1 MKKQW
6 CIVAGAALVCTAAW
20 ADSAKKF
27 FLLVPEGEDWVS
39 SAPMISTDGGKTGK
53 PMVMDGYMCGWYTY
67 QFAED
72 ELTDNVLIYRDDDAA
87 REDMLGMN
95 GNWETGDSATPIP
108 LKMIFDLGHDSAFF
122 VADESQKLNED
133 GWLFSF
139 AEADVLQGTCTF
151 SVPWIV
157 YDTDAKLHPAF
168 SCYSQGGE
176 GCQTGAQGVDLET
189 ALNAVNDCI
198 GLTQGAVE
206 TTLDATTKKP
216 KLTTAGKKCFIDE
229 KYFNQLFNYTQGVN
243 EISCFDMPVWHMER
257 GGWWEFSSDYHMAP
271 GTSAVGGFFPVEQ
284 TDDASVK
291 LANSDQTPLA
301 AARVKRDAE
310 GPVFYG
316 PSLRKIDSTEGV
328 PVMDLLCKGP
338 GWSKGR
344 DCEGMFADGSSTE
357 EFIQTALNLPKTFP
371 DNCVLG
377 WSCPDAAPEGW
388 TFYKYGTDTP
398 VQKGTVQSEY
408 RWTSLVKEDGTGGRN
423 HHFCY
428 ETHAKF
434 TYKPGLRLALRG
446 SDDIWAFIDNK
457 LAIDLGGVH
466 LDAPGY
472 VDLDVFEGS
481 SGKMVVGNQYDVD
494 IFACDRRTT
503 MSNFEISTNM
513 FLAQLPKSAISIKSV
528 KWADHDPSPSVTSYS
543 ICYTTTTAGT
553 CGMGAEPVTVCD
565 TLTPK
570 AISYT
575 LVKGHSATDPAVEG
589 FEKIATPGVYKGGFD
604 LTDLSKPKVD
614 KSKIELPE
622 GYYTLFV
629 TIDGKSAKVMAFR
642 SGSDDDSAIKPVA
655 RAVKSSFTVRNDMH
669 SALTIT
675 MTQSA
680 SAKFAVMD
688 MQGRV
693 VRQGITSGA
702 ETVVPN
708 LKPGSYIVKVGAT
721 ARRVNVR

>member
-1 MKKQW
+1 MNKLSVMA
-6 CIVAGAALVCTAAW
+6 CAALVCSAAW
-20 ADSAKKF
+20 AGQKHF
-27 FLLVPEGEDWVS
+27 FMVVPPNMQEWVA
-39 SAPMISTDGGKTGK
+39 SAPMISTDGGVTGK
-53 PMVMDGYMCGWYTY
+53 PMTAYAYLCGWYEYT
-67 QFAED
+67 FADD
-72 ELTDNVLIYRDDDAA
+72 EVTDNVVIFRDDDAN

-95 GNWETGDSATPIP
+95 GNWETGSVASPIP
-108 LKMIFDLGHDSAFF
+108 MKMIFDMGGDSLYF
-122 VADESQKLNED
+122 VPDESMKTNED
-133 GWLFSF
+133 GWYFHES
-139 AEADVLQGTCTF
+139 EVTSIEGVC
-151 SVPWIV
+151 SYEMSWIV
-157 YDTDAKLHPAF
+157 YDSDAKLHPAF

-176 GCQTGAQGVDLET
+176 GCQAGAQGVDLET
-189 ALNAVNDCI
+189 ALKAVNDCI
-198 GLTQGAVE
+198 GVTSGLVE
-206 TTLDATTKKP
+206 TTLDPTTKKP

-229 KYFNQLFNYTQGVN
+229 KYFDQLFNYTQGVN
-243 EISCFDMPVWHMER
+243 EMSCYDMPVLHMER
-257 GGWWEFSSDYHMAP
+257 GGWWEFSSDYYMP
-271 GTSAVGGFFPVEQ
+271 LGTSAVGGFFPVEQ

-316 PSLRKIDSTEGV
+316 PSLRKLDSVEGV
-328 PVMDLLCKGP
+328 PVMDLLCNGP
-338 GWSKGR
+338 GWTKGHN
-344 DCEGMFADGSSTE
+344 CEGIFRDGSTTE
-357 EFIQTALNLPKTFP
+357 EFIQTALKLPRTFP

-388 TFYKYGTDTP
+388 PFFEYGTDKQ
-398 VQKGTVQSEY
+398 VQKGAIQSEY
-408 RWTSLVKEDGTGGRN
+408 RWVSMVKTDGTGGRN

-472 VDLDVFEGS
+472 VDLDAFEGA
-481 SGKMVVGNQYDVD
+481 SGKLEVGAQYDVD

-513 FLAQLPKSAISIKSV
+513 FLAQLPKSAITIKGAKS
-528 KWADHDPSPSVTSYS
+528 ADHQSAASYS

-565 TLTPK
+565 TITPST
-570 AISYT
+570 ISYT
-575 LVKGHSATDPAVEG
+575 LVKGHSVTDSVVEG
-589 FEKIATPGVYKGGFD
+589 FDKISTPGVYKGGFD
-604 LTDLSKPKVD
+604 LSNLSKPIVD
-614 KSKIELPE
+614 KSKIVLPE

-629 TIDGKSAKVMAFR
+629 NIDGKAAKVMSFR
-642 SGSDDDSAIKPVA
+642 VGTDAIKPVA
-655 RAVKSSFTVRNDMH
+655 HAVKSSFTVKNDLR

-675 MTQSA
+675 VTQSA
-680 SAKFAVMD
+680 PAKFAVMD
-688 MQGRV
+688 LQGRV
-693 VRQGITSGA
+693 VRQGALAGA

-708 LKPGSYIVKVGAT
+708 LKPGSYIVKVARET
-721 ARRVNVR
+721 RRVTVR

>member
-6 CIVAGAALVCTAAW
+6 CIMAGAALVCSAAW
-20 ADSAKKF
+20 AGSAKQF
-27 FLLVPEGEDWVS
+27 FVLVPEGEDWVS

-72 ELTDNVLIYRDDDAA
+72 EITDNVIIFRDDDTA
-87 REDMLGMN
+87 REDVLGMN
-95 GNWETGDSATPIP
+95 GNWETGDSAVPIP
-108 LKMIFDLGHDSAFF
+108 MKMLFDLGHDSLFF
-122 VADESQKLNED
+122 VADEKQKLNDD

-139 AEADVLQGTCTF
+139 AEADVLQGTCTV
-151 SVPWIV
+151 SIPWIV

-168 SCYSQGGE
+168 SCYAAGGE

-189 ALNAVNDCI
+189 ALKAVNDCI
-198 GLTQGAVE
+198 GLTHGAVE
-206 TTLDATTKKP
+206 TTLDPTTKKP

-257 GGWWEFSSDYHMAP
+257 GGWWEYSSDYHMAP
-271 GTSAVGGFFPVEQ
+271 GTSAVGGFFPVETV
-284 TDDASVK
+284 TDEQVKAASP
-291 LANSDQTPLA
+291 DQTPLA

-316 PSLRKIDSTEGV
+316 PSLRKLDSVEGV
-328 PVMDLLCKGP
+328 PVMDLLCNGP
-338 GWSKGR
+338 GWSKGKN
-344 DCEGMFADGSSTE
+344 CEGIFADGETTE
-357 EFIQTALNLPKTFP
+357 AFVQTALNLPKTYP

-377 WSCPDAAPEGW
+377 WTCPDAAPEGW
-388 TFYKYGTDTP
+388 QFYKNGTDTP
-398 VQKGTVQSEY
+398 VQKGAIQSEY
-408 RWTSLVKEDGTGGRN
+408 RWTSMVKTDGTGGRN

-472 VDLDVFEGS
+472 VDLDAFEGI

-513 FLAQLPKSAISIKSV
+513 FLAQLPKYAISIKGVVWS
-528 KWADHDPSPSVTSYS
+528 DHQSATSYR
-543 ICYTTTTAGT
+543 ICYTELTNVGT

-565 TLTPK
+565 SITPST
-570 AISYT
+570 ISYT
-575 LVKGHSATDPAVEG
+575 LVKGRSVTDSVVEG
-589 FEKIATPGVYKGGFD
+589 FDKISTPGVYKGGFD
-604 LTDLSKPKVD
+604 LSNLSNPIVD
-614 KSKIELPE
+614 KSKIEMPD

-629 TIDGKSAKVMAFR
+629 TVDGKAAKVMSFR
-642 SGSDDDSAIKPVA
+642 VGPDDYSGIKPVA
-655 RAVKSSFTVRNDMH
+655 RAVKSSFTVKNDMR

-675 MTQSA
+675 VTQSA
-680 SAKFAVMD
+680 PAKFAVMD

-693 VRQGITSGA
+693 VRQGITAGA

-708 LKPGSYIVKVGAT
+708 LQPGSYIVKVARESRRAT
-721 ARRVNVR
+721 VR

>member
-1 MKKQW
+1 MKR
-6 CIVAGAALVCTAAW
+6 CLCVMAGAALACSAAW
-20 ADSAKKF
+20 AGSTKQFLVLLPGSA
-27 FLLVPEGEDWVS
+27 DWVS

-53 PMVMDGYMCGWYTY
+53 PMVMDGYMCGWYKY
-67 QFAED
+67 AFAED
-72 ELTDNVLIYRDDDAA
+72 EITDNVLIYRDDDAA

-95 GNWETGDSATPIP
+95 GNWETGDSAVPIP
-108 LKMIFDLGHDSAFF
+108 LKMIFDMGLDSVFF

-133 GWLFSF
+133 GWLYSF
-139 AEADVLQGTCTF
+139 AEADVLQGTCSF

-189 ALNAVNDCI
+189 ALKAVNDCI

-243 EISCFDMPVWHMER
+243 EMSCFDMPVWHMER
-257 GGWWEFSSDYHMAP
+257 GGWWSFGSDYYVSP
-271 GTSAVGGFFPVEQ
+271 GTQARGGFFPVEQ

-291 LANSDQTPLA
+291 LANSDQIPLA
-301 AARVKRDAE
+301 AARTKRDAE

-316 PSLRKIDSTEGV
+316 PSLRKLDSLEGV
-328 PVMDLLCKGP
+328 PVMDLLCNGP
-338 GWSKGR
+338 GWSKGH
-344 DCEGMFADGSSTE
+344 DCEGVFADGETTE
-357 EFIQTALNLPKTFP
+357 AFVQTAFNLPKTYP
-371 DNCVLG
+371 DNCVFG
-377 WSCPDAAPEGW
+377 WSCETAAPEGW
-388 TFYKYGTDTP
+388 PFYKSGTDTP
-398 VQKGTVQSEY
+398 AVDPTGY
-408 RWTSLVKEDGTGGRN
+408 RWQSMVKSDGTGGRN

-446 SDDIWAFIDNK
+446 SDDIWAYIDNK

-472 VDLDVFEGS
+472 VDLDAFEGT

-513 FLAQLPKSAISIKSV
+513 FLAQLPKSAITV
-528 KWADHDPSPSVTSYS
+528 KGAKMSEQPSATLYD
-543 ICYTTTTAGT
+543 ICYTTMTAGT
-553 CGMGAEPVTVCD
+553 CGIGAEPVTICD
-565 TLTPK
+565 SIAPST
-570 AISYT
+570 ISYT
-575 LVKGHSATDPAVEG
+575 LVRGHSVTDTVVEG
-589 FEKIATPGVYKGGFD
+589 FDKVSTPGVYKGGFD
-604 LTDLSKPKVD
+604 LTNLSKPTVD

-642 SGSDDDSAIKPVA
+642 SGSDAIKPVA
-655 RAVKSSFTVRNDMH
+655 SAVKSSFGVRNDLR

-675 MTQSA
+675 VTNAA

-688 MQGRV
+688 LQGRV
-693 VRQGITSGA
+693 VRQGALAGA

-708 LKPGSYIVKVGAT
+708 LKPGSYIVKVARET
-721 ARRVNVR
+721 RRVNVR

>member
-1 MKKQW
+1 MKR
-6 CIVAGAALVCTAAW
+6 CLCVMAGAALACSAAW
-20 ADSAKKF
+20 AGSTKQFLVLLPGSA
-27 FLLVPEGEDWVS
+27 DWVS

-53 PMVMDGYMCGWYTY
+53 PMVMDGFMCGWYTY

-72 ELTDNVLIYRDDDAA
+72 EITDNVIIFRDDDAA

-95 GNWETGDSATPIP
+95 GNWETGDSAVPIP
-108 LKMIFDLGHDSAFF
+108 LKMIFDMGLDSVFF

-133 GWLFSF
+133 GWLYSF
-139 AEADVLQGTCTF
+139 AEADVLQGTCTV

-157 YDTDAKLHPAF
+157 YDSDAKLHPAF
-168 SCYSQGGE
+168 SCYAQGGE
-176 GCQTGAQGVDLET
+176 GCQAGAQGVDLET
-189 ALNAVNDCI
+189 ALKAVNDCI
-198 GLTQGAVE
+198 GVTSGLVE
-206 TTLDATTKKP
+206 TTLDPATKKP

-243 EISCFDMPVWHMER
+243 EMSCYDMPVLHMER
-257 GGWWEFSSDYHMAP
+257 GGWWEYSSDYYIAP
-271 GTSAVGGFFPVEQ
+271 GTQARGGFFPVEQ

-291 LANSDQTPLA
+291 LANSDQIPLA
-301 AARVKRDAE
+301 AARTKRDAE

-316 PSLRKIDSTEGV
+316 PSLRKLDSLEGV
-328 PVMDLLCKGP
+328 PVMDLLCNGP
-338 GWSKGR
+338 GWSKGH
-344 DCEGMFADGSSTE
+344 DCEGVFADGETTE
-357 EFIQTALNLPKTFP
+357 AFVQTAFNLPKTYP
-371 DNCVLG
+371 DNCVFG
-377 WSCPDAAPEGW
+377 WSCETAAPEGW
-388 TFYKYGTDTP
+388 PFYKSGTDTP
-398 VQKGTVQSEY
+398 AVDPTGY
-408 RWTSLVKEDGTGGRN
+408 RWQSMVKSDGTGGRN

-472 VDLDVFEGS
+472 VDLDAFEGA

-513 FLAQLPKSAISIKSV
+513 FLAQLPKSAITIKGAKS
-528 KWADHDPSPSVTSYS
+528 ADHQSAASYS

-565 TLTPK
+565 TITPST
-570 AISYT
+570 ISYT
-575 LVKGHSATDPAVEG
+575 LVRGHSVTDTVVEG
-589 FEKIATPGVYKGGFD
+589 FDKVSTPGVYKGGFD
-604 LTDLSKPKVD
+604 LTNLSKPTVD

-629 TIDGKSAKVMAFR
+629 TIDGKSAKVMSFR
-642 SGSDDDSAIKPVA
+642 VGTDAIKPVA
-655 RAVKSSFTVRNDMH
+655 RAVKSSFGVKNDLR
-669 SALTIT
+669 SALTIV
-675 MTQSA
+675 TQSA
-680 SAKFAVMD
+680 PAKFAVMD
-688 MQGRV
+688 LQGRV
-693 VRQGITSGA
+693 VRQGALAGA
-702 ETVVPN
+702 ETIVPN
-708 LKPGSYIVKVGAT
+708 LKPGSYIVKVARET
-721 ARRVNVR
+721 RRVNVR

>member
-6 CIVAGAALVCTAAW
+6 CIMAGAALVCSAAW
-20 ADSAKKF
+20 AGSTKQF
-27 FLLVPEGEDWVS
+27 FLLVPESEDWIS

-72 ELTDNVLIYRDDDAA
+72 EITDNVIIFRDDDTA
-87 REDMLGMN
+87 REDVLGMN
-95 GNWETGDSATPIP
+95 GNWETGDSAVPIP
-108 LKMIFDLGHDSAFF
+108 MKMLFELGPDSLFF
-122 VADESQKLNED
+122 VADEKQKLNDD
-133 GWLFSF
+133 GWLLSF
-139 AEADVLQGTCTF
+139 AEADVLQGTC
-151 SVPWIV
+151 SYEIPWIV
-157 YDTDAKLHPAF
+157 YDSDAKLHPAF

-189 ALNAVNDCI
+189 ALKAVNDCI
-198 GLTQGAVE
+198 GLTSGLVE
-206 TTLDATTKKP
+206 TTLDPTTKKP
-216 KLTTAGKKCFIDE
+216 KLTTVGKKCFIDE

-243 EISCFDMPVWHMER
+243 EMSCYDMPVLHMER
-257 GGWWEFSSDYHMAP
+257 GGWWEYSSDYYIAP
-271 GTSAVGGFFPVEQ
+271 GTQARGGFFPVEQ

-291 LANSDQTPLA
+291 LANSDQTPLS
-301 AARVKRDAE
+301 AARTKRDAE

-316 PSLRKIDSTEGV
+316 PSLRKLDSLEGV
-328 PVMDLLCKGP
+328 PVMDLLCNGP
-338 GWSKGR
+338 GWSKGKN
-344 DCEGMFADGSSTE
+344 CEGIFADGETTE
-357 EFIQTALNLPKTFP
+357 AFVQTAFNLPKTYP
-371 DNCVLG
+371 DNCVFG
-377 WSCPDAAPEGW
+377 WSCETAAPEGW
-388 TFYKYGTDTP
+388 PFYKSGTDTP
-398 VQKGTVQSEY
+398 AVDPTGY
-408 RWTSLVKEDGTGGRN
+408 RWQSMVKSDGTGGRN

-472 VDLDVFEGS
+472 VDLDVFEGA

-513 FLAQLPKSAISIKSV
+513 FLAQLPKSAITIKGAKS
-528 KWADHDPSPSVTSYS
+528 ADHQSAASYS

-565 TLTPK
+565 TITPST
-570 AISYT
+570 ISYT
-575 LVKGHSATDPAVEG
+575 LVKGHSVTDSVVEG
-589 FEKIATPGVYKGGFD
+589 FDKVSTPGVYKGGFD
-604 LTDLSKPKVD
+604 LSNLSKPIVD
-614 KSKIELPE
+614 KSKIEMPD

-629 TIDGKSAKVMAFR
+629 NIDGKAAKVMSFR
-642 SGSDDDSAIKPVA
+642 VGTDAIKPVA
-655 RAVKSSFTVRNDMH
+655 RAVKSSFTVKNDLR

-675 MTQSA
+675 VTQSA
-680 SAKFAVMD
+680 PAKFAVMD
-688 MQGRV
+688 LQGRV
-693 VRQGITSGA
+693 VRQGITAGA
-702 ETVVPN
+702 ETIVPN
-708 LKPGSYIVKVGAT
+708 LQSGSYIVKVARET
-721 ARRVNVR
+721 RRVNVR

>member
-6 CIVAGAALVCTAAW
+6 CIMAGAALVCSAAW
-20 ADSAKKF
+20 AGSTKQF
-27 FLLVPEGEDWVS
+27 FLLVPESEDWIS

-53 PMVMDGYMCGWYTY
+53 PMSMDGYMCGWYTY

-72 ELTDNVLIYRDDDAA
+72 EITDNVIIFRDDDTA
-87 REDMLGMN
+87 REDVLGMN
-95 GNWETGDSATPIP
+95 GNWETGDSAVPIP
-108 LKMIFDLGHDSAFF
+108 MKMLFDLGHDSLFF
-122 VADESQKLNED
+122 VADEKQKLNDD

-139 AEADVLQGTCTF
+139 AEADVLQGTCTV

-189 ALNAVNDCI
+189 ALKAVNDCI
-198 GLTQGAVE
+198 GLTSGIVE
-206 TTLDATTKKP
+206 TTLDPTTKKP
-216 KLTTAGKKCFIDE
+216 KLTIAGKKCFIEE

-257 GGWWEFSSDYHMAP
+257 GGWWEYSSDYHMAP
-271 GTSAVGGFFPVEQ
+271 GTSAVGGFFPVEKS
-284 TDDASVK
+284 TDELV
-291 LANSDQTPLA
+291 LAAAPEQTPLVL
-301 AARVKRDAE
+301 ARVKRDAE

-316 PSLRKIDSTEGV
+316 PSLRKLDSTEGV
-328 PVMDLLCKGP
+328 PVMDLLCNGP
-338 GWSKGR
+338 GWTKGKS
-344 DCEGMFADGSSTE
+344 CAGMFADGSSTE

-472 VDLDVFEGS
+472 VDLDAFEGS
-481 SGKMVVGNQYDVD
+481 SGKLEVGNQYDVD

-565 TLTPK
+565 SITPS
-570 AISYT
+570 IVSYT
-575 LVKGHSATDPAVEG
+575 LVKGRSVTDSVVEG
-589 FEKIATPGVYKGGFD
+589 FDKISTPGVYKGGFD
-604 LTDLSKPKVD
+604 LSNLSKPIVD
-614 KSKIELPE
+614 KSKIEMPD

-629 TIDGKSAKVMAFR
+629 TVDGKAAKVMSFR
-642 SGSDDDSAIKPVA
+642 VGTDAIKPVA
-655 RAVKSSFTVRNDMH
+655 RAVKSSFTVKNDMH

-675 MTQSA
+675 VTQSA
-680 SAKFAVMD
+680 PAKFAVMD

-721 ARRVNVR
+721 ARRATVR

>member
-1 MKKQW
+1 MKR
-6 CIVAGAALVCTAAW
+6 CLSVMAGAALACSAAW
-20 ADSAKKF
+20 AGSTKQFLVLLPGSA
-27 FLLVPEGEDWVS
+27 DWVS

-53 PMVMDGYMCGWYTY
+53 PMVMDGYMCGWYKY
-67 QFAED
+67 AFAED
-72 ELTDNVLIYRDDDAA
+72 EITDNVLIYRDDDAA

-95 GNWETGDSATPIP
+95 GNWETGDSAVPIP
-108 LKMIFDLGHDSAFF
+108 LKMIFDMGLDSVFF

-133 GWLFSF
+133 GWLYSF
-139 AEADVLQGTCTF
+139 AEADVLQGTCTV

-189 ALNAVNDCI
+189 ALKAVNDCI

-206 TTLDATTKKP
+206 TTLDPTTKKP

-243 EISCFDMPVWHMER
+243 EMSCYDMPVWHMER
-257 GGWWEFSSDYHMAP
+257 GGWWEFSSDYYMP
-271 GTSAVGGFFPVEQ
+271 LGTSAVGGFFPVEQ

-301 AARVKRDAE
+301 AARTKRDAE

-316 PSLRKIDSTEGV
+316 PSLRKLDSLEGV
-328 PVMDLLCKGP
+328 PVFDLLCNGP
-338 GWSKGR
+338 GWSKGH
-344 DCEGMFADGSSTE
+344 DCEGMFADGETTE
-357 EFIQTALNLPKTFP
+357 AFVQTAFNLPKTYP
-371 DNCVLG
+371 ENCVFG
-377 WSCPDAAPEGW
+377 WSCETTAPEGW
-388 TFYKYGTDTP
+388 QFYKNGTDTP
-398 VQKGTVQSEY
+398 VQKQVDPTGY
-408 RWTSLVKEDGTGGRN
+408 RWQSMVKSDGTGGRN

-472 VDLDVFEGS
+472 VDLDAFEGA
-481 SGKMVVGNQYDVD
+481 SGKLEVGKQYDVD

-513 FLAQLPKSAISIKSV
+513 FLAQLPMTAITVKGAKMSEQPSA
-528 KWADHDPSPSVTSYS
+528 TLYG
-543 ICYTTTTAGT
+543 ICYTTMTAGT
-553 CGMGAEPVTVCD
+553 CGIGAEPVTICD
-565 TLTPK
+565 SIAPSI
-570 AISYT
+570 ISYT
-575 LVKGHSATDPAVEG
+575 LVNGSSVKDSAVAD
-589 FEKIATPGVYKGGFD
+589 FEKVSTPGVYKGGID
-604 LTDLSKPKVD
+604 LTNLSQPKIDLSKVTT
-614 KSKIELPE
+614 LPD
-622 GYYTLFV
+622 GRYTLFV
-629 TIDGKSAKVMAFR
+629 TIDGKSKKVTSFR
-642 SGSDDDSAIKPVA
+642 IGEDDSAIKPVA
-655 RAVKSSFTVRNDMH
+655 RAVKSSFGVRNDMH

-675 MTQSA
+675 VTQSA
-680 SAKFAVMD
+680 PAKFAVMD
-688 MQGRV
+688 LQGRV
-693 VRQGITSGA
+693 VRQGALAGA

-708 LKPGSYIVKVGAT
+708 LKPGSYIVKVARET
-721 ARRVNVR
+721 RRVNVR

>member
-6 CIVAGAALVCTAAW
+6 CIMAGAALVCSAAW
-20 ADSAKKF
+20 AGSTKQF
-27 FLLVPEGEDWVS
+27 FLLVPESEDWIS

-53 PMVMDGYMCGWYTY
+53 PMSMDGYMCGWYTY

-72 ELTDNVLIYRDDDAA
+72 EITDNVIIFRDDDTA
-87 REDMLGMN
+87 REDVLGMN
-95 GNWETGDSATPIP
+95 GNWETGDSAVPIP
-108 LKMIFDLGHDSAFF
+108 MKMLFDLGHDSLFF
-122 VADESQKLNED
+122 VADEKQKLNDD

-139 AEADVLQGTCTF
+139 AEADVLQGTCAI
-151 SVPWIV
+151 SIPWIV
-157 YDTDAKLHPAF
+157 YDSDAKLHPAF
-168 SCYSQGGE
+168 SCYAQGGE
-176 GCQTGAQGVDLET
+176 GCQAGAQGVDLET
-189 ALNAVNDCI
+189 ALKAVNDCI
-198 GLTQGAVE
+198 GVTSGLVE
-206 TTLDATTKKP
+206 TTLDPTTKKP
-216 KLTTAGKKCFIDE
+216 RLTTVGKKCFIDE

-243 EISCFDMPVWHMER
+243 EMSCYDMPVLHMER
-257 GGWWEFSSDYHMAP
+257 GGWWEYSSDYYMAP

-301 AARVKRDAE
+301 AARTKRDAE

-316 PSLRKIDSTEGV
+316 PSLRKLDSLEGV
-328 PVMDLLCKGP
+328 PVFDLLCNGP
-338 GWSKGR
+338 GWSKGHN
-344 DCEGMFADGSSTE
+344 CEGIFADGSTTE
-357 EFIQTALNLPKTFP
+357 EFIQTALNLPRTFP

-388 TFYKYGTDTP
+388 PFFEYGTDKQ
-398 VQKGTVQSEY
+398 VQKGAIHSEY
-408 RWTSLVKEDGTGGRN
+408 RWTSMVKTDGTGGRN

-472 VDLDVFEGS
+472 VDLDVFEGA

-513 FLAQLPKSAISIKSV
+513 FLAQLPKSAITIKGVVWS
-528 KWADHDPSPSVTSYS
+528 DHQSATSYS
-543 ICYTTTTAGT
+543 ICYTKLTNVGT

-565 TLTPK
+565 TITPST
-570 AISYT
+570 ISYT
-575 LVKGHSATDPAVEG
+575 LVKGHSVTDSVVEG
-589 FEKIATPGVYKGGFD
+589 FDKISTPGVYKGGFD
-604 LTDLSKPKVD
+604 LSNLSKPIVD
-614 KSKIELPE
+614 KSKIEMPD

-629 TIDGKSAKVMAFR
+629 NVDGKAAKVMSFR
-642 SGSDDDSAIKPVA
+642 VGTDAIKPVA
-655 RAVKSSFTVRNDMH
+655 RAVKSSFTVKNDLR

-675 MTQSA
+675 VTQSA
-680 SAKFAVMD
+680 PAKFAVMD

-693 VRQGITSGA
+693 VRQGITAGA
-702 ETVVPN
+702 ETIVPN
-708 LKPGSYIVKVGAT
+708 LQSGSYIVKVARETRRAT
-721 ARRVNVR
+721 VR